1 METIILQNNIQVVS
15 VKADVFP
22 TGIMAAYEAL
32 AKALPAEPHR
42 VHYGLSH
49 GTETGEI
56 VYYAAAEQLADGDAE
71 QYNLQPLTIPAGT
84 YASITIQNFMQNLPA
99 VSTAF
104 QTLLALP
111 NHHKNGMCIEH
122 YINQHDVAC
131 MIRITE

>member
-1 METIILQNNIQVVS
+1 METITLHNNLQVLC

-22 TGIMAAYEAL
+22 TGIMDAFQTL
-32 AKALPAEPHR
+32 AQALPAQPHR

-84 YASITIQNFMQNLPA
+84 YACITIHNFMQNLPA